1 MDAVTGPKPNSL
13 MAAHEFAVSCEA
25 VQDVLGIPKDDIKQL
40 SRPTHDDWKLNVHL
54 KDGTTTSFDLTPE
67 QNRDLTSYYIH
78 NLNRPVYPR

>member
-1 MDAVTGPKPNSL
+1 MTEPKRNSL

-25 VQDVLGIPKDDIKQL
+25 VQAVLGIPKGDIKQL
-40 SRPTHDDWKLNVHL
+40 SRPMRDYWKLNVHL

-67 QNRDLTSYYIH
+67 QNHDLTSYYIH